1 MPSPR
6 PLPPLPPRRRPSP
19 APRQSVPAPA
29 AQRRAQHA
37 RVRTR
42 RRRLGALLAVALLS
56 LVAGLASAAGDD
68 GAKVPSASGGRPS
81 SPDRAVKG
89 DLRGSGPGAATA
101 PGAGP
106 GYLAPGSD
114 PGVLPGNLLIA
125 DRANDRLL
133 ILTPR
138 GQIAWQFPRP
148 GDLRQG
154 ESFKVP
160 DDAFFTPDGRQIVA
174 TEEDDFVV
182 SVVDVATHRLVYRY
196 GTPGVSGAGAN
207 HLFNPDDAMLTRS
220 GDLFSADIKNCR
232 LIVVHPPAHQ
242 VTHQL
247 GQTGSCQ
254 HDPPLS
260 YASPNGAFPR
270 QQGGFVIT
278 EINGDWVDLLDGA
291 GHVQATAHP
300 PGFSYPSDS
309 NEVRPGELLSV
320 DYVNPGAVETFTPS
334 GSLLWRYAPLW
345 SSDALNKPSLALPL
359 PNGDVLVNDDYN
371 HRVIVIDPHTNRIV
385 WQYGHTGQPGRG
397 PGYLNVPDGVDLASP
412 HSVADRFPAMTAPR

>member
-6 PLPPLPPRRRPSP
+6 PLPPIPPRRRPP
-19 APRQSVPAPA
+19 PGLQGLPPHATEHRRT
-29 AQRRAQHA
+29 QRT

-42 RRRLGALLAVALLS
+42 RRRLGALIAVALVS
-56 LVAGLASAAGDD
+56 LVAGLASAADGDD
-68 GAKVPSASGGRPS
+68 AGTHRSAGNAASPARRAGNDRHGFGR
-81 SPDRAVKG
+81 AAAI
-89 DLRGSGPGAATA
+89 GPVT
-101 PGAGP
+101 GP

-133 ILTPR
+133 VLTPR

-148 GDLRQG
+148 GDLRPG

-160 DDAFFTPDGRQIVA
+160 DDAFYSPDGRQIVA
-174 TEEDDFVV
+174 TEEDDFAV
-182 SVVDVATHRLVYRY
+182 SVIDVASHRLVYRY
-196 GTPGVSGAGAN
+196 GTPGVSGAEAN
-207 HLFNPDDAMLTRS
+207 HLFNPDDAMLTRA

-242 VTHQL
+242 VAHQL

-309 NEVRPGELLSV
+309 NEVSPGQLLSV
-320 DYVNPGAVETFTPS
+320 DYVNPGAVETFTPT
-334 GSLLWRYAPLW
+334 GSLLWRYAPLRPG
-345 SSDALNKPSLALPL
+345 DALNKPSLALPL
-359 PNGDVLVNDDYN
+359 PNGDVLLNDDYN

-385 WQYGHTGQPGRG
+385 WQYGHTGQPGRR
-397 PGYLNVPDGVDLASP
+397 PGYLNTPDGVDLASP